1 MKPIEN
7 KDETMADKK
16 PATNKDTVTIEDIP
30 RGGSQ
35 IGGKIEMS
43 EDVVATVA
51 ALAARQ
57 VSGIH
62 ALGRSRFISFG
73 ESLTRGVDVE
83 VGSKEAALD
92 LEVII
97 DYGTN
102 IREVSAELRKRIADE
117 VDKMAGRKVIE
128 VNINVVGIHLPEQ
141 EKPEPT
147 RRVQ

>member
-1 MKPIEN
+1 
-7 KDETMADKK
+7 MAEKK
-16 PATNKDTVTIEDIP
+16 QVKETVTIEDIP
-30 RGGSQ
+30 RGSNQ
-35 IGGKIEMS
+35 IGGRIEMS
-43 EDVVATVA
+43 EDVVATIA

-57 VSGIH
+57 VGGIH

-73 ESLTRGVDVE
+73 ESLTRGVGVE
-83 VGSKEAALD
+83 VGSHEAALD

-102 IREVSAELRKRIADE
+102 IREVSTELRRRIADE

-128 VNINVVGIHLPEQ
+128 VNINVVGIHLPES
-141 EKPEPT
+141 EKPEPI

>member
-1 MKPIEN
+1 MNE
-7 KDETMADKK
+7 KK
-16 PATNKDTVTIEDIP
+16 GKETVTIEDIP
-30 RGGSQ
+30 AKGDQ

-43 EDVVATVA
+43 EDVVATIA

-62 ALGRSRFISFG
+62 ALGKSRFISFG
-73 ESLTRGVDVE
+73 ENLTRGVDVE

-102 IREVSAELRKRIADE
+102 IRDVSNELRKRIASE
-117 VDKMAGRKVIE
+117 VDRMAGRHVVE
-128 VNINVVGIHLPEQ
+128 VNISVVGIHLPEE
-141 EKPEPT
+141 EKKEPE
-147 RRVQ
+147 RRVR